1 MIRVEGSVK
10 KLFSEIPYLQSE
22 HLILKRVEQE
32 DAEALEAFVKDPLVY
47 RYLPTFLFEQKYED
61 VHEVIDRLYTECFQE
76 SIILGIYLK
85 DTKEFC
91 GLAEYYGYRD
101 EYHKISVGYRILRAC
116 WGQGIATE
124 ALQMMLKY
132 LLEETDIDIVTAST
146 MVENHASA
154 KVLRKNGFSLVAAAA
169 DEDWGYPEPT
179 PTDKWIL

>member
-1 MIRVEGSVK
+1 MK

-22 HLILKRVEQE
+22 RLILKKVEE
-32 DAEALEAFVKDPLVY
+32 KDAEALQAFTRDPEVY
-47 RYLPTFLFEQKYED
+47 RYLPTFLFEQKYAD
-61 VHEVIDRLYTECFQE
+61 AHEVIRRLYTECFQE

-101 EYHKISVGYRILRAC
+101 EYHKISVGYRLLKAY
-116 WGQGIATE
+116 WGKGIATE
-124 ALQMMLKY
+124 TLRMMLKY
-132 LLEETDIDIVTAST
+132 LQEETDIDIITAST
-146 MVENHASA
+146 MVENRASA
-154 KVLRKNGFSLVAAAA
+154 QVLKKNGFTLVAAAA

>member
-1 MIRVEGSVK
+1 MECSVK
-10 KLFSEIPYLQSE
+10 KLFSEVPYLQSE
-22 HLILKRVEQE
+22 RLILKRVEQA
-32 DAEALEAFVKDPLVY
+32 DAEALKAFVNDPLVY

-85 DTKEFC
+85 DTMAFC
-91 GLAEYYGYRD
+91 GLVEFYGYR
-101 EYHKISVGYRILRAC
+101 EEFLKISVGYRLARAY

-124 ALQMMLKY
+124 TLRMMLQF
-132 LLEETDIDIVTAST
+132 LLEETDIDIITAST

-154 KVLRKNGFSLVAAAA
+154 QVLKKNGFSLVAAAA

-179 PTDKWIL
+179 PTDKWML